1 MLFEHRIPDLP
12 ATPTSRYALN
22 YDRYLRERRGRKEAF
37 YQEVTRETKGINALE
52 VSGGWGYTG
61 IDVLMRSPGLHMKVL
76 AEHPVACQVGLRN
89 ALEASVEDRCT
100 FVIGSEERIP
110 LADQSVDIVVSTNRL
125 HRWERPLDVIRE
137 MARVTRRGGIVW
149 INDLRRDPDEFIVE
163 YVIRELR
170 RDTSDFGS
178 FALDRFVRS
187 WRASYLP
194 GEIERMLQLAQFDTA
209 LIMEDG
215 ALAQTIRID
224 T

>member
-12 ATPTSRYALN
+12 AIPTSRYALN
-22 YDRYLRERRGRKEAF
+22 YDRYLRERRSRKESF
-37 YQEVTRETKGINALE
+37 CQEVGHETKGPNALE

-61 IDVLMRSPGLHMKVL
+61 IDVLLRSPGLCLKVL
-76 AEHPVACQVGLRN
+76 AEHPVACQIGLRN

-100 FVIGSEERIP
+100 FIIGSEEHIP
-110 LADQSVDIVVSTNRL
+110 LADQTVDMAVSTNRL

-137 MARVTRRGGIVW
+137 MVRVTRRGGIVW

-187 WRASYLP
+187 WRSSYSP
-194 GEIERMLQLAQFDTA
+194 GEMERMLQPARFDTV